1 VLELVRKE
9 FLAGGQNAQ
18 YAPILVSHMSQHQEI
33 PKVKYA
39 FLQQPWQIEVLALV
53 EASVIRDRCVMIVQN
68 VVVTIRFRSALYKTS
83 LPINR

>member
-1 VLELVRKE
+1 
-9 FLAGGQNAQ
+9 
-18 YAPILVSHMSQHQEI
+18 MSQHQEI

-39 FLQQPWQIEVLALV
+39 FLQQPWQIKVLALV
-53 EASVIRDRCVMIVQN
+53 EASVIRDQCVMIVQN